1 MEQPRQR
8 AWTVLLGVWAA
19 AFCIRLLYLWQI
31 HHAPFFD
38 LRIGDGE
45 AYHLWARRIAQGDWL
60 GTGVFYQAPLYPYF
74 LALVYRVLDDSATTV
89 RFIQALIG
97 AGSCAFVAA
106 AGISLFGRRGAIA
119 GLGLAV
125 YPPAIFLD
133 GLIEK
138 SSLVTFFT
146 AALLALLSVSQAR
159 MTARRWLGA
168 GVILGLLALTREN
181 ALLLAGPTCP

>member
-8 AWTVLLGVWAA
+8 TWTVLLGVWVA
-19 AFCIRLLYLWQI
+19 AFCIRCLYLWQI

-45 AYHLWARRIAQGDWL
+45 AYHLWARRIAGGDWL
-60 GTGVFYQAPLYPYF
+60 GEGVFYQAPLYPYF
-74 LALVYRVLDDSATTV
+74 LALIYRLLDDSATTV
-89 RFIQALIG
+89 RLIQALIG
-97 AGSCAFVAA
+97 AGSCALIAA
-106 AGISLFGRRGAIA
+106 AGISLYGRRGAIA
-119 GLGLAV
+119 GIGLAI

-146 AALLALLSVSQAR
+146 ATLLALLSISPAR
-159 MTARRWLGA
+159 MTSRRWL
-168 GVILGLLALTREN
+168 
-181 ALLLAGPTCP
+181 